1 MNVTWLALFFRQET
15 WQLGLGRHERK
26 EAGKHG
32 GSLDWGSGGGNR
44 EDSARLETSLRKNWQ
59 EAMTS
64 WLGEE
69 ELKNGEIR
77 DKAGM
82 YSLGGCVNGDSI

>member
-1 MNVTWLALFFRQET
+1 MNVTWSALFFRKEI
-15 WQLGLGRHERK
+15 WQLGLGRHEQK

-32 GSLDWGSGGGNR
+32 GSLDWGNGSRDR
-44 EDSARLETSLRKNWQ
+44 EVAARLETSLRKNWQ
-59 EAMTS
+59 EAMTN

-77 DKAGM
+77 DKPGM
-82 YSLGGCVNGDSI
+82 YSLGGCVNGDLI